1 MLPTLSILAAN
12 YLSIS
17 DGKKLLLKCLETC
30 ISEINLTGPSIEI
43 LQTIIDHKPQ
53 LTNDSVFKS
62 ELVKIIKTAFNT
74 TDSDVLKEKILLLVI
89 AFNVKSEFKKG
100 LEGESLEFLKKYT
113 P

>member
-1 MLPTLSILAAN
+1 MTERRFQRVSYFSSCKAITTDSYPK
-12 YLSIS
+12 
-17 DGKKLLLKCLETC
+17 D
-30 ISEINLTGPSIEI
+30 
-43 LQTIIDHKPQ
+43 KPQ